1 MSEQVKRALKVFGGN
16 IVATGVMGSISA
28 AMPAST
34 VKDQVAGAGMNV
46 MNILA
51 VGSTADLGLNMIKK
65 LKK

>member
-34 VKDQVAGAGMNV
+34 VKDQVAGAGMNA

>member
-1 MSEQVKRALKVFGGN
+1 MSEQVKRALKVFRGN